1 MSSHTTFRFSDFDGS
16 PQKRTPRGEWLS
28 DAGSLYPT
36 MDVANTADFLS
47 DNLRS
52 KVATMTGYK
61 EKEAQVPQ
69 LMRMFRLNGSRGLT
83 IAYDEFVNTLAKLN
97 VSISADGVRTTIWGK
112 RCSAVGAPWPC

>member
-1 MSSHTTFRFSDFDGS
+1 MTSVQSFRFSDFDGS
-16 PQKRTPRGEWLS
+16 PQKRAARGEWLS
-28 DAGSLYPT
+28 DSGSLYPT

-61 EKEAQVPQ
+61 EREAQVPQ
-69 LMRMFRLNGSRGLT
+69 LVRLFRLNGSRSAT

-97 VSISADGVRTTIWGK
+97 VRLLIPPDVRA
-112 RCSAVGAPWPC
+112 RA

>member
-1 MSSHTTFRFSDFDGS
+1 MSAHTFRFSDFDGS

-36 MDVANTADFLS
+36 LDVANTADFLS

-61 EKEAQVPQ
+61 EREAQVPL
-69 LMRMFRLNGSRGLT
+69 LMRLFRLSGSRGVT
-83 IAYDEFVNTLAKLN
+83 ISYDEFVNTLAKMN
-97 VSISADGVRTTIWGK
+97 VSPPRRNSVSRRKISTNGR
-112 RCSAVGAPWPC
+112 SLF